1 MNFSVYQEYSL
12 LARLALISLL
22 EGRES
27 RDVGCRDKTEEANE
41 ADNLDGVESKG
52 NRETLLGGA
61 ILQDEKG
68 KRDNEITR
76 NAERGAINNAALV
89 TFYNLTRE

>member
-1 MNFSVYQEYSL
+1 M
-12 LARLALISLL
+12 
-22 EGRES
+22 ES
-27 RDVGCRDKTEEANE
+27 
-41 ADNLDGVESKG
+41 ESKG

-76 NAERGAINNAALV
+76 NAERGAIDNAALV